1 MKLVTVKNYRCFR
14 EEQKARLAPLTL
26 LVGENSTG
34 KTSFLAMVRALWQV
48 AFESVVPDFQEP
60 PYDLGTFGEIAYNR
74 SSRSR
79 AKFFEASFETVIKG
93 QRRRGPR
100 RPENETA
107 IFSVTYESR
116 EGVPYPTSRKLTSG
130 NRLIEVSESLFH
142 VAVNDRETFTNP
154 TWPPWLGDG
163 ELIPLQFIPFH
174 SLPRDSSEDGDE
186 PASEKSYDSLTEDD
200 LNRLFDLA
208 LLVFAIEDKSLVSQ
222 ARQSPFAGAPVRST
236 PRRTYDPARPFRD
249 PSGEYVPTLL
259 ANLSRRDPDEWERL
273 KDALEKF
280 GQDSGLFDE
289 ISIESLGR
297 TEGSPF
303 QLHVRKAAGR
313 SRGTKRNLIDV
324 GYGVSQALPIL
335 TELLRREHPSM
346 FLLQQPEVHLHPT
359 AQAALGSLFCEI
371 ASWDRQI
378 LVETHSDY
386 ILDRVRMDVR
396 DGKTNLK
403 AEDVSILYFEPVGPE
418 VKIHSLTLD
427 DDGNIVNAP
436 PGYRRFFMEET
447 RRSIG
452 I

>member
-60 PYDLGTFGEIAYNR
+60 PYDLGTFGEIAHNR

-79 AKFFEASFETVIKG
+79 AKSFEASFETTEMLSSNFGHQPSDV
-93 QRRRGPR
+93 QSVV
-100 RPENETA
+100 
-107 IFSVTYESR
+107 FSVTFEPSS
-116 EGVPYPTSRKLTSG
+116 GVPYPTMR
-130 NRLIEVSESLFH
+130 RLIGGDRSLEIREKSIHLEVSGREAWITPQRPSRMDDDFLVPLRFLVNSRLSLGMDEGILHSSDGKPSESF
-142 VAVNDRETFTNP
+142 
-154 TWPPWLGDG
+154 G
-163 ELIPLQFIPFH
+163 
-174 SLPRDSSEDGDE
+174 
-186 PASEKSYDSLTEDD
+186 EDD
-200 LNRLFDLA
+200 LYQAYELA
-208 LLVFAIEDKSLVSQ
+208 AAFEHGAFRTPYHEL
-222 ARQSPFAGAPVRST
+222 PFAGAPVRSI
-236 PRRTYDPARPFRD
+236 PKRTYDPSRPFQD
-249 PSGEYVPTLL
+249 PGGEYIPSFLM
-259 ANLSRRDPDEWERL
+259 NLSRRSPEEWEHL
-273 KDALEKF
+273 KSALEKF

-303 QLHVRKAAGR
+303 QLHVRKAARR
-313 SRGTKRNLIDV
+313 SKGTKRNLIDV
-324 GYGVSQALPIL
+324 GYGVSQALPVL
-335 TELLRREHPSM
+335 TELLRREQPSM

-359 AQAALGSLFCEI
+359 AQAALGSLFCGI

-403 AEDVSILYFEPVGPE
+403 SEDVSILYFEPAGLE

-427 DDGNIVNAP
+427 EDGNVMNAP

>member
-34 KTSFLAMVRALWQV
+34 KTSFLAIVRALWQV

-74 SSRSR
+74 SSRNR
-79 AKFFEASFETVIKG
+79 AKFFEASFETVIRER
-93 QRRRGPR
+93 RRRGSR
-100 RPENETA
+100 RTESQTA
-107 IFSVTYESR
+107 KFLVTFESR
-116 EGVPYPTSRKLTSG
+116 EGVPYPTSRKLISG
-130 NRLIEVSESLFH
+130 NRLLEASENIAH
-142 VAVNDRETFTNP
+142 GVIDDREGSIAP
-154 TWPPWLGDG
+154 TLPRSAEDNK
-163 ELIPLQFIPFH
+163 LIPLQIMTFPRLVTASAENSDDQTDEVARDLWSDDDREKFFH
-174 SLPRDSSEDGDE
+174 
-186 PASEKSYDSLTEDD
+186 
-200 LNRLFDLA
+200 LA
-208 LLVFAIEDKSLVSQ
+208 LALEGRFGTNRN
-222 ARQSPFAGAPVRST
+222 RQPPFAGAPVRST
-236 PRRTYDPARPFRD
+236 PRRTYDPSRPFRD

-259 ANLSRRDPDEWERL
+259 ANLSRRDPDEWELL
-273 KDALEKF
+273 KNALEKF
-280 GQDSGLFDE
+280 GRDSGLFDE

-303 QLHVRKAAGR
+303 QLHVRKAASR
-313 SRGTKRNLIDV
+313 SKGTKRNLIDV

-335 TELLRREHPSM
+335 TELLRKEQPSM

-359 AQAALGSLFCEI
+359 AQAALGSLFCGI

-386 ILDRVRMDVR
+386 VLDRVRMDVR

-403 AEDVSILYFEPVGPE
+403 PADVSILYFEPVGPE
-418 VKIHSLTLD
+418 VKIHSLALD
-427 DDGNIVNAP
+427 EDGNVVNAP
-436 PGYRRFFMEET
+436 LGYRRFFMEET

>member
-74 SSRSR
+74 SSRNR
-79 AKFFEASFETVIKG
+79 AKFFEASFETFIRER
-93 QRRRGPR
+93 RRRGSR
-100 RPENETA
+100 RTESQTA
-107 IFSVTYESR
+107 KFLVTFESR

-130 NRLIEVSESLFH
+130 NRLLEVSESLTH
-142 VAVNDRETFTNP
+142 AEVDDREASATL
-154 TWPPWLGDG
+154 TWPVEDN
-163 ELIPLQFIPFH
+163 ELIPLQVMAF
-174 SLPRDSSEDGDE
+174 PRFLTDSSENGDGQTG
-186 PASEKSYDSLTEDD
+186 KNYHDSLTRDD
-200 LNRLFDLA
+200 RHTLFQLA
-208 LLVFAIEDKSLVSQ
+208 EEFGLGIVHRGGL
-222 ARQSPFAGAPVRST
+222 QSPFAGAPVRST
-236 PRRTYDPARPFRD
+236 PRRTYDPTRPFRD

-259 ANLSRRDPDEWERL
+259 ANLSRRAPEEWEHL
-273 KDALEKF
+273 KSALEEF
-280 GQDSGLFDE
+280 GKGSGLFDE

-303 QLHVRKAAGR
+303 QLHVRKTAGK

-335 TELLRREHPSM
+335 TELLRKEQPSM

-359 AQAALGSLFCEI
+359 AQAALGSLFCGI

-403 AEDVSILYFEPVGPE
+403 PADVSILYFEPVGPE
-418 VKIHSLTLD
+418 VKIHSLALD
-427 DDGNIVNAP
+427 EDGNVVNAP
-436 PGYRRFFMEET
+436 LSYRRFFMEET